1 MNNTHKNLLFYI
13 TKCISAVGMIYFF
26 SYLFHYPYIGWCLIS
41 AVLVLSPDAKE
52 ALPLAFT
59 RIAANLVGG
68 ASTLLCLLGGL
79 PNIVTIS
86 LAYCLAITA
95 CYGFNLMNASRTA
108 LAAVTIITLTPAD
121 AHLWGNSLERVLSVV
136 AGCIVGLVITLVF
149 HRRLSEGK
157 SDVSSDHAE

>member
-1 MNNTHKNLLFYI
+1 M

-95 CYGFNLMNASRTA
+95 CYRFNS
-108 LAAVTIITLTPAD
+108 
-121 AHLWGNSLERVLSVV
+121 
-136 AGCIVGLVITLVF
+136 
-149 HRRLSEGK
+149 
-157 SDVSSDHAE
+157 

>member
-1 MNNTHKNLLFYI
+1 MNNTHKNLLFYM

-95 CYGFNLMNASRTA
+95 CYRFNS
-108 LAAVTIITLTPAD
+108 
-121 AHLWGNSLERVLSVV
+121 
-136 AGCIVGLVITLVF
+136 
-149 HRRLSEGK
+149 
-157 SDVSSDHAE
+157 